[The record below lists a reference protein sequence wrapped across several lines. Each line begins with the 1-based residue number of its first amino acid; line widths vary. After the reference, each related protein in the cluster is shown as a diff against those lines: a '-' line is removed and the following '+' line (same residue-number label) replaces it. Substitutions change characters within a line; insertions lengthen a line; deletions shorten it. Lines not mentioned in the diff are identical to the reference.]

1 MKGSLSIL
9 FSTAFYYK
17 DIWIVLVTLIIS
29 FGCMWNLH
37 PNTLHPE
44 DILPKYSSQ
53 VVKNSIR
60 LMPPFILPAFSDLQM
75 RSLLKQSW
83 YLCVDDFF
91 LPMMSLHFWNAFWKP
106 FWWKKYFFS
115 VELINDKSSHGII
128 QLEASLGGYLIS
140 QGKDQLC
147 VFKYWQFSD
156 TLNHVRPLQKIC
168 ASALLSLHF
177 GCGGGWWWCGESKS
191 LMWIF
196 LLQFKFVS
204 SCPDSPGTWITD
216 SFFPFAAAFCAFKGF
231 CHSLFTQAFLTDRFP
246 WPVIVLGGLFCVA
259 SLFFSW
265 STSFLK
271 NVVQVQIIELQLKI
285 LLVLNKEGIL
295 LSFRLYSCLSCV
307 ILASCIPVFF
317 KICSLASQV
326 LFRFFFPLKCWLSRL
341 RWWMERRSCDT
352 EQDVMEASNFFYWT
366 IW

>member
-37 PNTLHPE
+37 PDTLHPE

-53 VVKNSIR
+53 VVKNSVR

-83 YLCVDDFF
+83 YLFVLMIFF
-91 LPMMSLHFWNAFWKP
+91 LPMMSLQFWNAFWKP
-106 FWWKKYFFS
+106 FWWKKYFFFS

-128 QLEASLGGYLIS
+128 ELEASLGGYLIS

-147 VFKYWQFSD
+147 VFKYWQFSE

-168 ASALLSLHF
+168 ASALLSLHL
-177 GCGGGWWWCGESKS
+177 GGNKKIQMSNVDLPAAVQIC
-191 LMWIF
+191 F
-196 LLQFKFVS
+196 LLS
-204 SCPDSPGTWITD
+204 WLPRTWRTD

-231 CHSLFTQAFLTDRFP
+231 CNSLFTQAFLTDRFP

-259 SLFFSW
+259 FLFFNW

-271 NVVQVQIIELQLKI
+271 NVVQVQI
-285 LLVLNKEGIL
+285 
-295 LSFRLYSCLSCV
+295 
-307 ILASCIPVFF
+307 
-317 KICSLASQV
+317 
-326 LFRFFFPLKCWLSRL
+326 
-341 RWWMERRSCDT
+341 
-352 EQDVMEASNFFYWT
+352 
-366 IW
+366 